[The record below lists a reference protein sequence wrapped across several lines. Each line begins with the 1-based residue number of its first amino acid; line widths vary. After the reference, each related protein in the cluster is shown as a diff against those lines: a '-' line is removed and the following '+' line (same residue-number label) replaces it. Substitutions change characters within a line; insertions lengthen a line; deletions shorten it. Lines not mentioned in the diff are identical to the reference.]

1 MGDLVFVIDNDT
13 IKSGVDRDAF
23 TVMDIDDKVT
33 VESEENT
40 QENRLKVTL
49 RSMKNMIGE
58 YSNYATAYH
67 NKMPKTDE
75 QKKKYEKYVDI
86 ISVLTGKS
94 IKDRWLAPA
103 TA

>member
-1 MGDLVFVIDNDT
+1 MFVIDNDI

-40 QENRLKVTL
+40 PENRLKVTL

-67 NKMPKTDE
+67 NKMPKNSE
-75 QKKKYEKYVDI
+75 QRMKYDKYVDI

-94 IKDRWLAPA
+94 IKIGGALRQRCAA
-103 TA
+103 